1 VNSGVVEA
9 NTTEEFDRLSDR
21 EKTIAYVTFFRLHLY
36 NTGLPCGSKAIQETL
51 RDEGV
56 SPVPSA
62 STIAR
67 ILQRQHLTHGRTG
80 YYEEDHPSQADG
92 TGGGMT
98 KD

>member
-1 VNSGVVEA
+1 MNSGVVEA

-21 EKTIAYVTFFRLHLY
+21 EKTITHVTFCRLHLY
-36 NTGLPCGSKAIQETL
+36 NTGLPCGPKAIQEKL
-51 RDEGV
+51 RDEGI